1 MKRIIFGLSLL
12 LAACGEGKV
21 DFSELPYE
29 PKIVVNAFITPGQAA
44 SDIRIQRNFP
54 VGQNINRDEQYL
66 TGAVVTLTKV
76 ETNATIALVNNLSF
90 PDNYFYDST
99 GAIIE
104 YGKAYR
110 LNVTAVIDGDTL
122 HASSTTL
129 TPNPGIQVLPELSQ
143 LTPLHYVER
152 DSLTNDVK
160 YFHVAFQRSPGT
172 QFYALSMKSLA
183 ADESNFIYPPDN
195 PFFPDDFDSSDVVE
209 NMTSLATNAIWLQDL
224 PVESGISETDLF
236 WFFLTFYGPYR
247 VTIYAGDRNFQDF
260 VETYD
265 QVQDIDGNFY
275 EPVFHIDGDGIGVF
289 ASFVADTTG
298 FTILR
303 PGEN

>member
-1 MKRIIFGLSLL
+1 MKRIVVGLFVLL
-12 LAACGEGKV
+12 TACGEGKV

-44 SDIRIQRNFP
+44 TDIRIQRNFP
-54 VGQNINRDEQYL
+54 VGEDISRDEQYL
-66 TGAVVTLTKV
+66 TDAVVTLTKV
-76 ETNATIALVNNLSF
+76 ETDETVALVNNLSF
-90 PDNYFYDST
+90 PDNYFYDISGT
-99 GAIIE
+99 IIE

-110 LNVTAVIDGDTL
+110 LDIAAVIDDDTL
-122 HASSTTL
+122 SASSTTV
-129 TPNPGIQVLPELSQ
+129 TPNPGVQIVPGLSQ
-143 LTPLHYVER
+143 LSPLHYVER
-152 DSLTNDVK
+152 DTTGDVK

-183 ADESNFIYPPDN
+183 AEQSNFIYPPDN
-195 PFFPDDFDSSDVVE
+195 PFFPDNFDSSDVVQ
-209 NMTSLATNAIWLQDL
+209 NLNSLATNAIWLQDM
-224 PVESGISETDLF
+224 PVDSGISETDLF

-247 VTIYAGDRNFQDF
+247 LTVYAGDENFQDF

-275 EPVFHIDGDGIGVF
+275 EPVFHIEGDGIGVF
-289 ASFVADTTG
+289 ASYVADTTS

>member
-1 MKRIIFGLSLL
+1 MKRIILGLSLL

-29 PKIVVNAFITPGQAA
+29 PKIVINAFITPGKAA
-44 SDIRIQRNFP
+44 DDIRIQRNFP
-54 VGQNINRDEQYL
+54 VGQDINRDEQYL
-66 TGAVVTLTKV
+66 TGAVVILTKI
-76 ETNATIALVNNLSF
+76 ETNETVTLVNNLSF
-90 PDNYFYDST
+90 PENYFYDST
-99 GAIIE
+99 GTVIE

-110 LNVTAVIDGDTL
+110 LDVTAVFDGDTL
-122 HASSTTL
+122 RASSTTV
-129 TPNPGIQVLPELSQ
+129 TPNPGIQIVPEQSKLS
-143 LTPLHYVER
+143 PLHYVER
-152 DSLTNDVK
+152 DTLTGDVK

-183 ADESNFIYPPDN
+183 AVHSNFIYPPDN
-195 PFFPDDFDSSDVVE
+195 PFFPDDFDSSDVVG
-209 NMTSLATNAIWLQDL
+209 NLNALATNAIWLQDM
-224 PVESGISETDLF
+224 PVDAGISETDLF

-247 VTIYAGDRNFQDF
+247 LTVYAGDENFQDF

-275 EPVFHIDGDGIGVF
+275 EPVFHIEGDGIGVF
-289 ASFVADTTG
+289 ASFVADTTS

-303 PGEN
+303 PEEN